1 MLLNASEQRVV
12 EKIRAE
18 SEANPLAAAI
28 STAVGAFPG
37 DFEVVAE
44 GAGLEVRACGY
55 LEGGVPN
62 RARMK
67 VFSPK
72 PGHTL
77 VFFYKKSLLPYSRDR
92 YSYGGFDL
100 RIPGVSDE
108 EIAEWLVFLSS
119 GLHPEKR
126 PANLRRASRTRFPSE
141 VLGTSADTLLA
152 FGSGEFHLGHLARPL
167 SRLKIVLVALEA

>member
-1 MLLNASEQRVV
+1 MLLNASEQRVI
-12 EKIRAE
+12 EKIRTE
-18 SEANPLAAAI
+18 SESNPLVGII
-28 STAVGAFPG
+28 SAAVGVFPG

-77 VFFYKKSLLPYSRDR
+77 VFFYKKSLVPYSRDR

-100 RIPGVSDE
+100 RMPGVSDQ
-108 EIAEWLVFLSS
+108 EIAEWLVFLNS

-126 PANLRRASRTRFPSE
+126 PANLRRAFPYE
-141 VLGTSADTLLA
+141 IP
-152 FGSGEFHLGHLARPL
+152 E
-167 SRLKIVLVALEA
+167 

>member
-1 MLLNASEQRVV
+1 MLLNASEQRVI

-18 SEANPLAAAI
+18 SEANPLVAAI
-28 STAVGAFPG
+28 SIAVGAFPG
-37 DFEVVAE
+37 EFEISVE

-55 LEGGVPN
+55 LEGGLPN

-77 VFFYKKSLLPYSRDR
+77 VFFYKKSLVPYSRDR

-100 RIPGVSDE
+100 RSSEVTGQ

-126 PANLRRASRTRFPSE
+126 PTNLRRAFPYE
-141 VLGTSADTLLA
+141 IP
-152 FGSGEFHLGHLARPL
+152 E
-167 SRLKIVLVALEA
+167 